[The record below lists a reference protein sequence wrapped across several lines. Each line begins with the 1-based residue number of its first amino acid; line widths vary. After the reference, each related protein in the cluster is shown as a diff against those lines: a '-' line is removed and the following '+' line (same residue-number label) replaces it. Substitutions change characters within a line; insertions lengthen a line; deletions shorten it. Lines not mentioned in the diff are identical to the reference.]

1 MSFEVLLLYHVLV
14 GTARALGNF
23 TYSLRAV
30 ASRRCFYPEES
41 AECVEAFSHDQ
52 RVAIKMQF
60 IGTSASTHIP
70 MTMLLLL
77 LLSEIGVVGLIM
89 VLISI

>member
-1 MSFEVLLLYHVLV
+1 MSFEVLLLYHVLVV

-30 ASRRCFYPEES
+30 ASRCFYPEES

-77 LLSEIGVVGLIM
+77 LSAIGVVDLIM

>member
-1 MSFEVLLLYHVLV
+1 MSFEVLLLYHVLVV

-30 ASRRCFYPEES
+30 ASRCFYPEES

-77 LLSEIGVVGLIM
+77 SVIGVVDLIM